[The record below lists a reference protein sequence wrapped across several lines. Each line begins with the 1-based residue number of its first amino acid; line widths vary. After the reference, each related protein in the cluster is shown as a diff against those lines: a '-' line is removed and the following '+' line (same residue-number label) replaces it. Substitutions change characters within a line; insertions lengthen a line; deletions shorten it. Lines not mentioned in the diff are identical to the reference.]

1 MLSDHPVAGMPRS
14 RPLEADGLNWR
25 LDAFEALSPYGLH
38 DILRARVDIFVV
50 EQSCPYPELDDEDF
64 TALHLQAWSAQG
76 LCAYARIL
84 PPDDQGRVWIGRVL
98 VTAAARGRGLGGQ
111 LMQRACATTSERFPS
126 APVWL
131 GAQLRLR
138 RFYEALGFT
147 AEGKPYLE
155 DEIPHLKM
163 VRKPSN

>member
-1 MLSDHPVAGMPRS
+1 MLSDHPVTGTPRS
-14 RPLEADGLNWR
+14 HPLDSEALNWR
-25 LDAFEALSPYGLH
+25 LDAFSALTPFGLH
-38 DILRARVDIFVV
+38 EILRARVNIFVV

-64 TALHLQAWSAQG
+64 TALHLQAWSADG
-76 LCAYARIL
+76 LSAYARIL

-98 VTAAARGRGLGGQ
+98 VSESRRRSGLGRL
-111 LMQRACATTSERFPS
+111 LMQRAIAATDEHFPA

-138 RFYEALGFT
+138 RFYEGLGFQ

-163 VRKPSN
+163 ARNPSD